1 MTKKRYTLFP
11 LGHALRE
18 TLKNGYTLSD
28 VRSDLFA
35 GLVVSLIALPL
46 SMALAMAIGLPPQH
60 GVYTAIVAGIVAA
73 LFGGSHFQ
81 VSGPTAAFVVILIP
95 IVSEFGLHGLLWC
108 QILAG
113 AFLFLSGALRLGKW
127 IHAVPSAVVTGFT
140 TAIALVLSLIA
151 LIDFFGLP
159 LQSLDPHFW
168 GKIEQLIHH
177 MPHLKL
183 SETTIGLTTLILT
196 LLANYKVRWIPGPF
210 IGIIGGTLLAFALQ
224 GSGFTVATIGSEF
237 YQHTTEGGLL
247 FYLPTFEA
255 GHLLSI
261 PSLSEWQSLFLPAII
276 IAGLAGLESLL
287 SATLADKL
295 TQTKHHP
302 NAELQGI
309 GLANI
314 LSSLSAGIPAT
325 AAIARTATNI
335 QNGAKSPFAAV
346 FHSLFILSYMLFFSN
361 LIQHIPMAT
370 LAALLLLTAY
380 RMSHIRQFIGVLKH
394 DPLSEKIV
402 LLGAFGFTA
411 MIDMVAGVTFGIVLA
426 GGFYLFKRL
435 KTEPTP
441 PM

>member
-1 MTKKRYTLFP
+1 VTNKRNTIFP
-11 LGHALRE
+11 LGHALRD
-18 TLKNGYTLSD
+18 TLQKGYTLD
-28 VRSDLFA
+28 DLRSDLFA

-60 GVYTAIVAGIVAA
+60 GLFTAIVAGIVAA
-73 LFGGSHFQ
+73 LLGGSHYQ

-95 IVSEFGLHGLLWC
+95 IVSDFGLHGLLWC

-113 AFLFLSGALRLGKW
+113 ILLILGGMFRLGKW

-140 TAIALVLSLIA
+140 AAIALVLSVIA
-151 LIDFFGLP
+151 LKDFFGLP
-159 LQSLDPHFW
+159 LTSLEPHFW
-168 GKIEQLIHH
+168 GKIDQILHH
-177 MPHLKL
+177 LPHLKL
-183 SETTIGLTTLILT
+183 PETIIGLTTLVLT
-196 LLANYKVRWIPGPF
+196 LLLNYKIRWLPGPF
-210 IGIIGGTLLAFALQ
+210 AGIVGGTLLALVFQ
-224 GSGFTVATIGSEF
+224 SSGYPVATIGSEF
-237 YQHTTEGGLL
+237 YQHNAQSNLL

-255 GHLLSI
+255 GHLLTI
-261 PSLSEWQSLFLPAII
+261 PSLDEWKLLFLPAVI

-295 TQTKHHP
+295 THTQHHP

-309 GLANI
+309 GVANI
-314 LSSLSAGIPAT
+314 LTGLSAGIPAT

-346 FHSLFILSYMLFFSN
+346 FHSVFILSYMLFFSKI
-361 LIQHIPMAT
+361 IQHVPMAT

-380 RMSHIRQFIGVLKH
+380 RMSHIRQFICVLKH

-411 MIDMVAGVTFGIVLA
+411 MIDMVAGVAIGVGLA
-426 GGFYLFKRL
+426 CGFYALKRL
-435 KTEPTP
+435 P
-441 PM
+441 

>member
-1 MTKKRYTLFP
+1 MKKKIVSSFP

-18 TLKNGYTLSD
+18 TFKKGYGLKD

-60 GVYTAIVAGIVAA
+60 GVYTAIVAGSIAA
-73 LFGGSHFQ
+73 LFGGSHYQ

-95 IVSEFGLHGLLWC
+95 IVAEYGLRGMLWC

-113 AFLFLSGALRLGKW
+113 LILFMGGAFRLGKW
-127 IHAVPSAVVTGFT
+127 INAVPSAVVTGFT

-151 LIDFFGLP
+151 LKDFLGLP
-159 LQSLDPHFW
+159 ITRLEPHFW
-168 GKIEQLIHH
+168 EKIIQIGHH
-177 MPHLKL
+177 LPNLNIAAV
-183 SETTIGLTTLILT
+183 TIGLTTLILT
-196 LLANYKVRWIPGPF
+196 IISNHLIRWFPGPF
-210 IGIIGGTLLAFALQ
+210 IGIVGGTLVAMLFQSQ
-224 GSGFTVATIGSEF
+224 GINVATIGSEF
-237 YQHTTEGGLL
+237 SEMASSGSLA
-247 FYLPTFEA
+247 FYLPTLEA
-255 GHLLSI
+255 GNLLTI
-261 PSLSEWQSLFLPAII
+261 PSWQEWQSLLLPALI

-314 LSSLSAGIPAT
+314 VSSFTAGIPAT

-335 QNGAKSPFAAV
+335 QNGAKSPFAAI
-346 FHSLFILSYMLFFSN
+346 FHSLFILSYTIFFAKV
-361 LIQHIPMAT
+361 IQLIPMST

-380 RMSHIRQFIGVLKH
+380 RMSHIHQFLAVLKQ

-402 LLGAFGFTA
+402 LLCAFGFTA
-411 MIDMVAGVTFGIVLA
+411 MIDMVAGVTIGILVA
-426 GGFYLFKRL
+426 AGFYLFSLLPIYTK
-435 KTEPTP
+435 KT
-441 PM
+441 